1 MDSTYQYQTPSEVN
15 RIQMIATV
23 IGVIGAIAL
32 IAGGLTTDPKGK
44 EQFFRSYLFGYT
56 VWIGLPIGCLGLLLL
71 QHLTGGA
78 WGMMIRRVLEAGT
91 RTFLLMIPLFLIIIA
106 GREYIYIWASKPS
119 EVFAPHNVEHKA
131 AYLNTNFFIIRA
143 LIYFTF
149 FGGMAF
155 ILNKWSK
162 DQDTASDSRVYAKKM
177 SRLSGPGMLFF
188 FLTVSFASFDWVMSM
203 DPYFGSTIFGL
214 IFAIGWALSTL
225 TFVICT
231 MAFFATRKPLRGLIG
246 APHFHDWGKLMLALV
261 MVWAYFNF
269 SQYMLIW
276 WANLPEETKWYL
288 GRTTGDW
295 KGFGF
300 FLFLFHFALP
310 FFLLLSRDLK
320 RNWKMLVPIA
330 LFVFFVR
337 MVDIFWLIGPAP
349 HAMSDTVRVLHSNGP
364 YDFRIDWRDIA
375 ALMAFGGIWIAFF
388 IWQLKRR
395 PLLPFNDYR
404 LERAIAHGQHGRLG
418 EMWGDDPIE

>member
-1 MDSTYQYQTPSEVN
+1 
-15 RIQMIATV
+15 
-23 IGVIGAIAL
+23 
-32 IAGGLTTDPKGK
+32 
-44 EQFFRSYLFGYT
+44 
-56 VWIGLPIGCLGLLLL
+56 
-71 QHLTGGA
+71 
-78 WGMMIRRVLEAGT
+78 
-91 RTFLLMIPLFLIIIA
+91 
-106 GREYIYIWASKPS
+106 
-119 EVFAPHNVEHKA
+119 
-131 AYLNTNFFIIRA
+131 
-143 LIYFTF
+143 
-149 FGGMAF
+149 
-155 ILNKWSK
+155 
-162 DQDTASDSRVYAKKM
+162 
-177 SRLSGPGMLFF
+177 
-188 FLTVSFASFDWVMSM
+188 
-203 DPYFGSTIFGL
+203 
-214 IFAIGWALSTL
+214 
-225 TFVICT
+225 
-231 MAFFATRKPLRGLIG
+231 
-246 APHFHDWGKLMLALV
+246 MLALV